1 MDCSGLLN
9 LSDSEEENTCAE
21 NDPSQF
27 KLGTSLTK
35 SQVCAFLEY
44 CNKSEFDLGLLKKF
58 REFCNKHH
66 KHITEDWSL
75 LKLYFSALKLLRS
88 NLENVLKKC
97 RNSEN
102 ILVEIFGE
110 VNYRAR
116 TASHKSSAASLR
128 KIWQELELQSA
139 ISELEGI
146 IEAKQQTKPRFGKK
160 NQKKQIKR
168 INSQM
173 SRISLEDTN
182 LPFKRES
189 SVPNP
194 KPSQKAIKVEQEVNQ
209 LAFNLE
215 STYLDSR
222 DLETYF
228 PELKHL
234 SFESITLY
242 NPAMKL
248 ALEPA
253 VLETPR
259 VITPKYSEWPVKFNL
274 VLDLDNTLIQAVES
288 SKDQEITRPGLN
300 KTSITIENQ
309 RYVIYLRYGLYEFLE
324 KVNEFCNI
332 YVYTNGIKVY
342 AYNILQAIDPQRR
355 YFRGYKARENDSE
368 ILKDLKLLEM
378 ELQTPLDR
386 RLTLI
391 IDDQLKVWKTSQD
404 YPLVIPS
411 LMFEPSNNLL
421 TGMKVLKNSD
431 IEFKY
436 LQSYFEES
444 KNSQLVCLAKALER
458 TYKSFLKNKGVF
470 SAVEELEDLKSK
482 VLEGVKVS
490 FSKFE
495 EILKEDPHAGES
507 KLKICRLM
515 AKELGAVEEE
525 TGVQIVRNPEPY
537 EKSFLWIQTAYFYL
551 SKLGV

>member
-1 MDCSGLLN
+1 LN
-9 LSDSEEENTCAE
+9 LSDSEEENTYVE

-27 KLGTSLTK
+27 RLGTSLTK
-35 SQVCAFLEY
+35 SQVWAFLEY

-75 LKLYFSALKLLRS
+75 LKLYFSALELLRS
-88 NLENVLKKC
+88 NLESILKKC

-102 ILVEIFGE
+102 ILMEIFGE

-116 TASHKSSAASLR
+116 TANHKSSAASLR
-128 KIWQELELQSA
+128 KIWQKLGLQSA

-168 INSQM
+168 ISSQM

-194 KPSQKAIKVEQEVNQ
+194 KPSQKAIKVDQEVDQEVNQ

-215 STYLDSR
+215 STYLDSN
-222 DLETYF
+222 LETYS

-253 VLETPR
+253 MLETPR

-274 VLDLDNTLIQAVES
+274 VLDLDNTLVQAVES
-288 SKDQEITRPGLN
+288 CNDQDITRPNLD
-300 KTSITIENQ
+300 KTLITIENQ

-332 YVYTNGIKVY
+332 YVYTHGTKVY
-342 AYNILQAIDPQRR
+342 AHKILQAIDPQKR
-355 YFRGYKARENDSE
+355 YFRGYKARENDFE
-368 ILKDLKLLEM
+368 RFKDLELLEM
-378 ELQTPLDR
+378 ELETPLDR

-391 IDDQLKVWKTSQD
+391 IDDQLRVWEKSQD

-411 LMFEPSNNLL
+411 LMFEPSKKSL
-421 TGMKVLKNSD
+421 TAMKALKNSD
-431 IEFKY
+431 IPFKY
-436 LQSYFEES
+436 AQSYFDES

-470 SAVEELEDLKSK
+470 SAVQELKDLKSR

-495 EILKEDPHAGES
+495 EILKEDRYAGES
-507 KLKICRLM
+507 KLGLCRLM

-525 TGVQIVRNPEPY
+525 TGVQIVRNPGPY
-537 EKSFLWIQTAYFYL
+537 ERSFLWIETAYFYL
-551 SKLGV
+551 SKLDV